1 MRRSGGTIPLRRW
14 VVRCCVRVASCGN
27 LSGGTIGE
35 PLYNWRPLDRYT
47 RPDAGSL
54 GDIIRSFMTDT
65 KGQNVPHSTA
75 FGPCDEQPERFV
87 PQPQDVRF
95 SREDTQREYD
105 QLTRREVN
113 QWEFMR
119 WCVQRGI
126 VSEDA

>member
-1 MRRSGGTIPLRRW
+1 M
-14 VVRCCVRVASCGN
+14 AN
-27 LSGGTIGE
+27 D
-35 PLYNWRPLDRYT
+35 WRPLDRY
-47 RPDAGSL
+47 
-54 GDIIRSFMTDT
+54 T

-119 WCVQRGI
+119 WCVERGI